1 VVTLVD
7 KSIGFIDVPNDESR
21 VSQTVTSFVT
31 PVDEKRL
38 SSGLRAHVL

>member
-7 KSIGFIDVPNDESR
+7 KSIGFNDVPTDESC

-31 PVDEKRL
+31 PVDGKRRCFG
-38 SSGLRAHVL
+38 S